1 VKKNDALNR
10 LPYEKWPEDLKEI
23 LFDLFRISTLN
34 TKNSSWSIHVYKDYG
49 SNQKFFLTLWRGMPL
64 VLTYCHSY
72 DEDGRNKV
80 VWENKISALDKFLM
94 LLSW

>member
-1 VKKNDALNR
+1 
-10 LPYEKWPEDLKEI
+10 
-23 LFDLFRISTLN
+23 
-34 TKNSSWSIHVYKDYG
+34 
-49 SNQKFFLTLWRGMPL
+49 MPL

-94 LLSW
+94 LLS